1 MSEGAMAEEDTTIR
15 ISRDEKQVFDTARN
29 IWEEANGRR
38 ISAGEFVRLLSA
50 RYLNEV
56 GKSPPTTGVGT
67 PMAARGVRPLEAETV
82 SPGPQVYLVTCCRC
96 GGQIAWRM
104 DRGIQ
109 GCCPY
114 CGVTLRLRI

>member
-1 MSEGAMAEEDTTIR
+1 MAEEDTTMR
-15 ISRDEKQVFDTARN
+15 ISRAEKQVFDTARN
-29 IWEEANGRR
+29 IWEEQNGRR
-38 ISAGEFVRLLSA
+38 ISAGEFVRLLAA

-56 GKSPPTTGVGT
+56 GKPPPFTGATGPV
-67 PMAARGVRPLEAETV
+67 AIQGVRPLEAETV

-104 DRGIQ
+104 DLGIQ
-109 GCCPY
+109 GRCPY